1 MAVDLKII
9 SQNTC
14 IDPSQF
20 GNEKGLGIQ
29 HYLVKMINQILTIL
43 DSNNDEE
50 KYAVIASLVDWSK
63 AFDRQ
68 NHKLGVDSFIRNGV
82 RPTLIPLLVSY
93 FQDRKMTVKWHGHT
107 SSVRDLPGGGPQGC
121 TFGLLEYKSSSN
133 NNADHIP
140 VDKRFKFVDDL
151 SFLEKLNLILLGL
164 SSYNFK
170 NHVASD
176 VGINQ
181 KFLPSS
187 NFQTQHYLDKIEEWT
202 DSNESKLNVGKSQ
215 IMIFNFTDNFQ
226 FSTRL
231 YLENTLLEVISQTRL
246 LGTVISSDLKW
257 HKNTEVIVKRGYQRM
272 IILHKLYSFK
282 VQIRDLVNIYI
293 LYIRSVLEQS
303 CVVWH
308 FDITEEE
315 KMDLERVQK
324 IACKIILKD
333 NYESYQQ
340 ALKVLNLETLSVR
353 RQALCLKF
361 AKKCVVHDKAKE
373 LFPLNTEKRNKDKF
387 KVQFASTGRLM
398 KSSIP
403 QLQRM
408 LNEDARK

>member
-1 MAVDLKII
+1 
-9 SQNTC
+9 
-14 IDPSQF
+14 
-20 GNEKGLGIQ
+20 
-29 HYLVKMINQILTIL
+29 
-43 DSNNDEE
+43 
-50 KYAVIASLVDWSK
+50 
-63 AFDRQ
+63 
-68 NHKLGVDSFIRNGV
+68 
-82 RPTLIPLLVSY
+82 
-93 FQDRKMTVKWHGHT
+93 
-107 SSVRDLPGGGPQGC
+107 
-121 TFGLLEYKSSSN
+121 
-133 NNADHIP
+133 
-140 VDKRFKFVDDL
+140 
-151 SFLEKLNLILLGL
+151 
-164 SSYNFK
+164 
-170 NHVASD
+170 
-176 VGINQ
+176 
-181 KFLPSS
+181 
-187 NFQTQHYLDKIEEWT
+187 
-202 DSNESKLNVGKSQ
+202 
-215 IMIFNFTDNFQ
+215 MIFNFTDNFQ

-282 VQIRDLVNIYI
+282 VQVRDLVNIYI

-303 CVVWH
+303 CVVWN

-340 ALKVLNLETLSVR
+340 ALNVLNLETLSVR